1 MKPPSANPTESSSLD
16 RRDLVKASAA
26 TAAGVLAA
34 GFAVPS
40 AAAQEPKIE
49 AQEHWAM
56 KGPVKLYLYRKR
68 QMGGGQTAKPVLFL
82 VHGSTFSSRGSYDLV
97 VPGRTGYSAMDHF
110 ASLGYDVWTMDH
122 EGYGFSSRTAG
133 NSGIQTGV
141 EDLKAALPVV
151 EKVTGNASVLMFG
164 ESSGAIR
171 AGAFAVAEPKRVER
185 LILHAFTYTGEN
197 APEIERRRKQADFYR
212 ANPRRPFGMA
222 QVQNIFDRDVA
233 GKADPIL
240 VKALADYELKFGD
253 SVPSGTY
260 LDMAVNLPMADP
272 TRLACSCR
280 CSPRRTRARAQPD
293 AAQRRRAPPPR
304 RSSACRISP
313 RPPPSPSLSTAT
325 TRTGPGWAGSCCADA
340 PRSCMPGRSTTTP
353 RL

>member
-1 MKPPSANPTESSSLD
+1 MSPSSSKSESSLD

-26 TAAGVLAA
+26 TAAGALAA
-34 GFAVPS
+34 GFAAPP

-68 QMGGGQTAKPVLFL
+68 QTGGGQAAKPVLFL

-141 EDLKAALPVV
+141 DDLKAALPLV
-151 EKVTGNASVLMFG
+151 EQVTGKASVLMFG

-185 LILHAFTYTGEN
+185 LVLHAFTYTGEN

-233 GKADPIL
+233 GKADPAL
-240 VKALADYELKFGD
+240 VKALADYELQIRRQRAERHLSRHGRQHAD
-253 SVPSGTY
+253 GGPG
-260 LDMAVNLPMADP
+260 APRLPDLPGAP
-272 TRLACSCR
+272 
-280 CSPRRTRARAQPD
+280 RARRQR
-293 AAQRRRAPPPR
+293 QRRGAIPLLPHARGQGQVFRLRAGHDARRRHDRQPPPPALAHHPCVPELPAGT
-304 RSSACRISP
+304 SA
-313 RPPPSPSLSTAT
+313 
-325 TRTGPGWAGSCCADA
+325 
-340 PRSCMPGRSTTTP
+340 
-353 RL
+353 

>member
-1 MKPPSANPTESSSLD
+1 MKPRSSNTFANTLD
-16 RRDLVKASAA
+16 RRDLVKATAA

-34 GFAVPS
+34 AFAAPS
-40 AAAQEPKIE
+40 AAGEEAKIE
-49 AQEHWAM
+49 AQEHWVM

-68 QMGGGQTAKPVLFL
+68 QMGGAQSAKPVLFL

-97 VPGRTGYSAMDHF
+97 VPGRAGYSAMDHF
-110 ASLGYDVWTMDH
+110 AGLGYDVWTMDH

-141 EDLKAALPVV
+141 DDLRAALPLV
-151 EKVTGNASVLMFG
+151 EQVTGKSTVLMFG

-185 LILHAFTYTGEN
+185 LILHAFTYTGQN

-233 GKADPIL
+233 GKADPVL

-260 LDMAVNLPMADP
+260 LDMAVNMPMVDP
-272 TRLACSCR
+272 AQLTCPVCLVRPEHDGNASDEELFLFFRTLAAKDKSFVIVQGMTHGGGMIGSQRQRLWHIINAFLTC
-280 CSPRRTRARAQPD
+280 P
-293 AAQRRRAPPPR
+293 AAP
-304 RSSACRISP
+304 SA
-313 RPPPSPSLSTAT
+313 
-325 TRTGPGWAGSCCADA
+325 
-340 PRSCMPGRSTTTP
+340 
-353 RL
+353 